1 MSALRPPV
9 AHRQVLLELVRQRAP
24 SSFHSSAVGGFRP
37 AQSPSH
43 RLGSTVPSSSSV
55 PCLASSSRLLH
66 TSAPRCLAQ
75 PAQQAST
82 AKETPASEKATQTVQ
97 ASAWTPN
104 SQRVGL
110 IAIKQGMTSFFLPN
124 GERIP
129 ATVLQVHTNQVS
141 AHIGFDKDPS
151 ENPYTAIQV
160 AAVDAKGR
168 NHITRQVLGH
178 LRKAHIKKAK
188 KVIREFP
195 VSRDAI
201 VPLGTK
207 LSAVHFVPGQSIDV
221 RAITRGKGFQGVM
234 KRWDFK
240 GLRASH
246 GVSISH
252 RSHGSTGHSQDPGR
266 VYPGKKM
273 AGRMGGNKHSTIHNL
288 LVLRVD
294 STNETILVKG
304 NVPGPEG
311 APVTLVDAQRPA
323 WKAQKIFRR
332 GRLPTGEALT
342 GKEDDSIYLAQGVQ
356 KLPFPAGDDKLA
368 RTLPPVVEVGLN

>member
-1 MSALRPPV
+1 MCALRHPAP
-9 AHRQVLLELVRQRAP
+9 RQALLGLVRQRFPALSVSASPLPSPHQYGAASSSSSSSLAP
-24 SSFHSSAVGGFRP
+24 PRKLIHSSAALAQAQL
-37 AQSPSH
+37 AQSALPQS
-43 RLGSTVPSSSSV
+43 
-55 PCLASSSRLLH
+55 
-66 TSAPRCLAQ
+66 
-75 PAQQAST
+75 ST
-82 AKETPASEKATQTVQ
+82 ATPARKARVPQV
-97 ASAWTPN
+97 WTPN

-110 IAIKQGMTSFFLPN
+110 IAVKRGMTSFFLPN
-124 GERIP
+124 GNRIP

-151 ENPYTAIQV
+151 ENAYTAIQV
-160 AAVDAKGR
+160 AAIDKPR
-168 NHITRQVLGH
+168 NAVNKQILGH
-178 LRKAHIKKAK
+178 LRNATIRTGK

-195 VSRDAI
+195 VSRDAL

-207 LSAVHFVPGQSIDV
+207 LSAVHFVPGQSVDV

-294 STNETILVKG
+294 SSTQTILVKG

-311 APVTLVDAQRPA
+311 AAVTLVDSQRPA

-342 GKEDDSIYLAQGVQ
+342 GQESDSIYLAPGVE
-356 KLPFPAGDDKLA
+356 KLPFPAGDEKLEKKLPA
-368 RTLPPVVEVGLN
+368 IVEIGLPPA